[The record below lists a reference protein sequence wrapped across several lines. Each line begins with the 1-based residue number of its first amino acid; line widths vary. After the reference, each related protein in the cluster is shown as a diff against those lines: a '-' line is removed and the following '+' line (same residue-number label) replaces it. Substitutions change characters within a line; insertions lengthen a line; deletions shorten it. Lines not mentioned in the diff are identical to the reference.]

1 MLSRENLMGMS
12 SWGGFCGIM
21 FIILGA
27 LGAITG
33 VFAFVIGAIP
43 GILMILMGT
52 KLMSAKNQIQLLLTQ
67 APGTDTTATLNEIF
81 GNLKQFLM
89 FQGILFILYL
99 VFIVI
104 MIMVM
109 LVAGIGTLSVLEG
122 MNF

>member
-33 VFAFVIGAIP
+33 VFAFVVGAIP
-43 GILMILMGT
+43 GILMILMGA
-52 KLMSAKNQIQLLLTQ
+52 KLMSAKNQLQLLLTQ
-67 APGTDTTATLNEIF
+67 PPGMDTTATLNEIF
-81 GNLKQFLM
+81 SNLKQYLM

-99 VFIVI
+99 VFIAI
-104 MIMVM
+104 AIIVM
-109 LVAGIGTLSVLEG
+109 LVAGIGTLSILQDL
-122 MNF
+122 

>member
-12 SWGGFCGIM
+12 SWGSFCGVM

-27 LGAITG
+27 LGAISG
-33 VFAFVIGAIP
+33 IFAFVVGAIP

-67 APGTDTTATLNEIF
+67 PPGMDTTAALNEIF
-81 GNLKQFLM
+81 SNFKQYLM

-99 VFIVI
+99 VFLVI
-104 MIMVM
+104 LIIVM
-109 LVAGIGTLSVLEG
+109 LAAGIGTFSILSNL
-122 MNF
+122 

>member
-33 VFAFVIGAIP
+33 VFAFVVGAIP
-43 GILMILMGT
+43 GILMILMGA
-52 KLMSAKNQIQLLLTQ
+52 KLMSAKNQLQLLLTQ
-67 APGTDTTATLNEIF
+67 PPGMDTTATLNEIF
-81 GNLKQFLM
+81 SNLKQYLM

-99 VFIVI
+99 VFIAIAIIVA
-104 MIMVM
+104 
-109 LVAGIGTLSVLEG
+109 LVAGIGTLSILQDL
-122 MNF
+122 